1 MLTWTTQLLVAT
13 IFILVIDLWYFP
25 CHRIMEAALDN
36 LEFGDKNSTLIFSVQ
51 YLHSQSV
58 MEVDLDNLAFSD
70 NNFYYSI
77 LYLVFS
83 LS

>member
-1 MLTWTTQLLVAT
+1 
-13 IFILVIDLWYFP
+13 
-25 CHRIMEAALDN
+25 MEAALDN

-58 MEVDLDNLAFSD
+58 MEVDLDNLTFSD